1 MAVHAQSAEK
11 HFHLAQDEPSTSQ
24 LLAQGA
30 AAAGLSA
37 TLAPF
42 SAEGSWEQR
51 LAANPYLMAPMAG
64 VSDQAYRLMARAGGA
79 ACAVSEMVSVAGIH
93 YANEKTWQLVDPNP
107 AEPDLIVQLFGSDP
121 EQFYEATKRVIDRYE
136 SKGQLHKL
144 VAIDINMACPVP
156 KVVRKGE
163 GSALLDD
170 PARAADIVRSV
181 REGSDY
187 SLPVTAKIRIG
198 RKQHDY
204 VAPAF
209 AQALERAGVSSV
221 AVHGRYA
228 NQFYTGTSDANA
240 IARVVRAVDI
250 PVIASGDAL
259 TAAQAVQLKE
269 STDAA
274 AVFCAR
280 GTYGNPWIFADARAL
295 AAGHTPAPHATAQR
309 LAAFALHVQLLSAT
323 GAHIARA
330 RSLAG
335 WYLKGMPEAASW
347 RERAMHCV
355 GVSDYLHLIAQVAQ
369 ANSLDPASVLVG
381 DALQLA
387 QEASVTPGAEKHSHH
402 A

>member
-1 MAVHAQSAEK
+1 
-11 HFHLAQDEPSTSQ
+11 
-24 LLAQGA
+24 
-30 AAAGLSA
+30 
-37 TLAPF
+37 
-42 SAEGSWEQR
+42 
-51 LAANPYLMAPMAG
+51 MAG

-93 YANEKTWQLVDPNP
+93 YANEKTWQLVDPDP

-121 EQFYEATKRVIDRYE
+121 EQFYEATKSVIDRYE
-136 SKGQLHKL
+136 SRGWLQKL

-209 AQALERAGVSSV
+209 AKALERAGVSSV
-221 AVHGRYA
+221 AVHGRFA

-240 IARVVRAVDI
+240 IAQVVSAVSI

-259 TAAQAVQLKE
+259 SAAQAVQLKE
-269 STDAA
+269 STGAA

-280 GTYGNPWIFADARAL
+280 GTYGNPWIFADARSL
-295 AAGHTPAPHATAQR
+295 SAGCTPAPHTTAQR

-369 ANSLDPASVLVG
+369 ANALDPASVMVG
-381 DALQLA
+381 EALQLA
-387 QEASVTPGAEKHSHH
+387 QETSVTPGAEKHSHH

>member
-1 MAVHAQSAEK
+1 M
-11 HFHLAQDEPSTSQ
+11 
-24 LLAQGA
+24 
-30 AAAGLSA
+30 
-37 TLAPF
+37 
-42 SAEGSWEQR
+42 
-51 LAANPYLMAPMAG
+51 
-64 VSDQAYRLMARAGGA
+64 
-79 ACAVSEMVSVAGIH
+79 
-93 YANEKTWQLVDPNP
+93 
-107 AEPDLIVQLFGSDP
+107 
-121 EQFYEATKRVIDRYE
+121 
-136 SKGQLHKL
+136 
-144 VAIDINMACPVP
+144 
-156 KVVRKGE
+156 
-163 GSALLDD
+163 
-170 PARAADIVRSV
+170 RSV

-209 AQALERAGVSSV
+209 AKALERAGVSSV
-221 AVHGRYA
+221 AVHGRFA

-240 IARVVRAVDI
+240 IAQVVSAVSI

-259 TAAQAVQLKE
+259 SAAQAVQLKE
-269 STDAA
+269 STGAA

-280 GTYGNPWIFADARAL
+280 GTYGNPWIFADARSL
-295 AAGHTPAPHATAQR
+295 GAGCTPAPHTTAQR

-369 ANSLDPASVLVG
+369 ANALDPASVMVG
-381 DALQLA
+381 EALQLA
-387 QEASVTPGAEKHSHH
+387 QETSVTPGAEKHSHH